1 MKNNYLLEQVDEYL
15 IELKIK
21 EIIESRE
28 FSSSPVHS
36 YDMEEVP
43 LSAAI
48 EDLDTYGLFSEKKVI
63 IISHIESIKN
73 KLSTEVINSYQ

>member
-43 LSAAI
+43 LFTWYRNTVYAYCPYFRALRCGRTLALGAAAC
-48 EDLDTYGLFSEKKVI
+48 
-63 IISHIESIKN
+63 
-73 KLSTEVINSYQ
+73 